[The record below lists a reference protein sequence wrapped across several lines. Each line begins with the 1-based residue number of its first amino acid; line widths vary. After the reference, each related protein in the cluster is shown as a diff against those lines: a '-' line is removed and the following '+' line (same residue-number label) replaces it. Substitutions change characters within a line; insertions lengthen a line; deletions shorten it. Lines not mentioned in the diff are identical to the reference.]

1 MNFLELINKCLL
13 ELNYKQV
20 SSFAEL
26 VKQDHKRIIS
36 ILNIIN
42 KEICAIENWQ
52 FLLRKTKLLIPSNTT
67 EVENPV
73 NGRILY
79 ILSNKGKYRF
89 YSNIEP
95 FLTDSTPSGTY
106 SVCQNKL

>member
-52 FLLRKTKLLIPSNTT
+52 FLIRKTKLLIPSNTT

-79 ILSNKGKYRF
+79 IYKKYIYSLS
-89 YSNIEP
+89 S
-95 FLTDSTPSGTY
+95 
-106 SVCQNKL
+106 

>member
-26 VKQDHKRIIS
+26 VKQDHKRIIA

-79 ILSNKGKYRF
+79 ILSKKG
-89 YSNIEP
+89 SMLE
-95 FLTDSTPSGTY
+95 
-106 SVCQNKL
+106 